1 VVFQFVASI
10 GLLTGT
16 VVVFKQLKFM
26 QNHDLGFSKEQL
38 IVIERPAEMEQDY
51 AMNLSKMNSFKERL
65 RGENHIES
73 VTGSSIIPG
82 RNILRGLAMRWKDS
96 EIVESIEGVEID
108 HYFFSTYKMRFVAGN
123 DFNKEETVSAKSII
137 LNQSAVK
144 TFGIK
149 NAQAAI
155 GQEILMFNSQPY
167 RVVGVIEDYH
177 HESLRMRRDP
187 MYFILNHWIDNYVT
201 LKISAFDLENPLA
214 KTKEIYQEIFEGNP
228 FEYFFLDQY
237 FEQQYHAD
245 QQFDKVFRLFSG
257 LAIFLACLGLLGL
270 SAYTVRQRTREI
282 GIRKV
287 LGATVSDVLLLISKT
302 YIGLILLA
310 GIISI
315 PISFFLLSGWLA
327 DFAYSI
333 NLRSIFFLI
342 PIIITL
348 ILALVSVGLQ
358 TIKAA
363 NADPVDSLRYE

>member
-1 VVFQFVASI
+1 
-10 GLLTGT
+10 
-16 VVVFKQLKFM
+16 
-26 QNHDLGFSKEQL
+26 
-38 IVIERPAEMEQDY
+38 
-51 AMNLSKMNSFKERL
+51 
-65 RGENHIES
+65 
-73 VTGSSIIPG
+73 
-82 RNILRGLAMRWKDS
+82 
-96 EIVESIEGVEID
+96 
-108 HYFFSTYKMRFVAGN
+108 
-123 DFNKEETVSAKSII
+123 
-137 LNQSAVK
+137 
-144 TFGIK
+144 
-149 NAQAAI
+149 
-155 GQEILMFNSQPY
+155 MFNSQPY

-201 LKISAFDLENPLA
+201 LKISAFDLENSLA

-270 SAYTVRQRTREI
+270 SAYTVRQRTSEI

-287 LGATVSDVLLLISKT
+287 LGATVTDVLLLISKT

-333 NLRSIFFLI
+333 NLRSILFLI

-348 ILALVSVGLQ
+348 ILALVSVGFQ